1 MGTKH
6 RGLLFSREKP
16 TGALLGERAEVVR
29 KEDRKKGKMI
39 LRDQKKEF

>member
-1 MGTKH
+1 
-6 RGLLFSREKP
+6 LFSREKP